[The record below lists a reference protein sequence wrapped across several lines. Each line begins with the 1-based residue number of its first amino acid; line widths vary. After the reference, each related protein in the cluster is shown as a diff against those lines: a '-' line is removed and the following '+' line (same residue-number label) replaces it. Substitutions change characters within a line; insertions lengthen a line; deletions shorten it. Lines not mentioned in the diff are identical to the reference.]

1 MAGFF
6 LGYRMASLG
15 QLVVNLEANIARFTS
30 DMGRASQATEQAMS
44 KIDGAVEFGKKA
56 LGALGVAL
64 SVDLLV
70 SEVNRSLDAL
80 AALDDMAQKTGS
92 SVEMLSKLSKVA
104 DFTGTELGAVDGML
118 VKLSKNLNDVDEK
131 GNKTAKALAAIG
143 ISTDDIKNKD
153 PAEVFVQV
161 ANKLQD
167 YEDGAG
173 KVALVTDLMGKSA
186 ADMLPFMNDVAESL
200 DKFQGDSKEA
210 AAQAAALQDQM
221 GLLRVKY
228 GELRTEIVVAA
239 LPAANAFLG
248 ALIDTKTK
256 ANDLTKNT
264 SVDTWA
270 DDVAIGLARVADRA
284 KLTVGMLG
292 ALSGSVKVV
301 AADVLTSLSVT
312 PTNIA
317 KQIGQGKNPL
327 DEFRAMLAGREKIL
341 EDANA
346 KWDQL
351 LNAPV
356 NAIEE
361 GTRKRIAEQKEE
373 AGRTRLAASL
383 GINSISSGKTVDYRS
398 GSDSNSSNSN
408 SNSNSNSDKEG
419 GKDKGW
425 SREAAAARMIQF
437 AFDESAAIENTA
449 AVTENLIKSD
459 ARRADQYARSAAQI
473 TANAQ
478 QIRMSLMTDAQAE
491 QFEHDTRLA
500 ELHAYGELRLTSEED
515 VNALIEAETARHERA
530 KADLQR
536 ATQLQSLGV
545 MGDTA
550 DQMYNLLKQS
560 GEKQNALAKA
570 AFLASK
576 AIAVAEIIIQ
586 TNLAASKAEG
596 QLGIFGLPQSA
607 IILAAGYSRAAM
619 VAGTAIAS
627 AEGGYDIPAGVNPV
641 TQLHEKEMVLPKAQ
655 AEVIRGLAGRGG
667 AGGGG
672 VTIHSAPVINID
684 SRTDQQEVR
693 KIVAMG
699 VAQGNADLV
708 DKLQRAGRI

>member
-1 MAGFF
+1 
-6 LGYRMASLG
+6 MASLG

>member
-1 MAGFF
+1 VAGFF

-408 SNSNSNSDKEG
+408 SNSNSDKEG

>member
-1 MAGFF
+1 VAGFF